1 MELILWKGKV
11 SRTKWRRT
19 SWPTLLL
26 HPHSSLVDPEEAK
39 HRRPPLPLH
48 ILLFKDLQVVELRSW
63 EIEAWKA
70 KGSTIK
76 NAPDPSLKAAV
87 EAEEEVDHMPKI
99 VLAPEDLRELVENL
113 ETLKW

>member
-1 MELILWKGKV
+1 MELIPWKGKV

-19 SWPTLLL
+19 SWQTLLL

-39 HRRPPLPLH
+39 HRQSPLPLH
-48 ILLFKDLQVVELRSW
+48 ILFKDLQVVELRSW

-76 NAPDPSLKAAV
+76 NAPDPSLKVAV
-87 EAEEEVDHMPKI
+87 EAEEEEVDHMPKI

-113 ETLKW
+113 EILKW

>member
-19 SWPTLLL
+19 LLL
-26 HPHSSLVDPEEAK
+26 HPHSSPEEVK
-39 HRRPPLPLH
+39 HRPSLLH
-48 ILLFKDLQVVELRSW
+48 ILLFKDLQVAELRSW

-70 KGSTIK
+70 KGSIIK
-76 NAPDPSLKAAV
+76 NAQDPSPKAAV
-87 EAEEEVDHMPKI
+87 VVEEEVDHTPKT
-99 VLAPEDLRELVENL
+99 VLAPEDLHELVESL